1 MAPSTPSGSAQDG
14 GRATGDGPSVADA
27 RARSVSAMVSAS
39 LLAVLGTLVFAWAM
53 RTPDYPWLFA
63 VGALPWTAAMVLFAR
78 AFWRLTHL

>member
-14 GRATGDGPSVADA
+14 GRAT
-27 RARSVSAMVSAS
+27 ARSVGAMVSAS